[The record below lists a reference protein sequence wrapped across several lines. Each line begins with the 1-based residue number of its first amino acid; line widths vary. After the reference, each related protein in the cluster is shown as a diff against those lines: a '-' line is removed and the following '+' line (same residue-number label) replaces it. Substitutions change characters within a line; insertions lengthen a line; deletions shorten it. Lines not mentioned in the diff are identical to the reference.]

1 MGVREGLS
9 GTKSIPDTTLGPRKT
24 ALLVIDMQNDFCSD
38 QGVYGRS
45 GFSRQL
51 VQAMARRLERFLK
64 TAREVGIPL
73 IHTKTVHS
81 EWTDNPVWLSREG
94 GKYSHQTCRIGSWGA
109 EWFEDFPGM
118 WPMEGEY
125 TVIKHRNSAFLSTDL
140 ELVLKSK
147 EINSLI
153 VTGTATNSCVEATGR
168 DAFMRGYNVTV
179 VSDCTATSPE
189 SAHSNTLE
197 RLQGSGILVSSSSD
211 IINSWKK
218 I

>member
-1 MGVREGLS
+1 MS
-9 GTKSIPDTTLGPRKT
+9 GTKSVPDTELGPKHI

-64 TAREVGIPL
+64 TAREVGISL

-94 GKYSHQTCRIGSWGA
+94 GKFSHQTCRFGSWGA
-109 EWFEDFPGM
+109 EWFEDFPGI
-118 WPMEGEY
+118 WPKEGEY

-147 EINSLI
+147 EIISLI
-153 VTGTATNSCVEATGR
+153 VTGTATNSCVEATAR

-197 RLQGSGILVSSSSD
+197 RLQGSGILLRSSSEITD
-211 IINSWKK
+211 YWKK